1 MKHLTKTA
9 LNRPVAAVVIL
20 AGLILFSIV
29 SITGMPLKLM
39 PDINFPVMV
48 VYATY
53 PGASPEEVDE
63 NVMEKILDACSNI
76 SGLKK
81 TQTTSYENYGALV
94 MQFNYGTDISKAHD
108 DIRSRLERIANSLPE
123 NVDNPT
129 ILEVETDAL
138 DDMTLS
144 VSTESKDLDLLNL
157 INQKLEPQLRRAA
170 ALADISITGG
180 DEKYISIRLIPEYA
194 SQYGIS
200 PSSVVAAITA
210 VNYSIPAGS
219 VAYGDQKLNMETEV
233 RYDDIEKLKQVPIT
247 TQRGSVIHLYDVCNI
262 DYGITDKST
271 LSRYDGGE
279 DISIG
284 LKKRQSSTSVTLSRQ
299 IKGILDEF
307 AGDHPDVNVRI
318 INDSADEILAMLKSV
333 VKTLILGIAVAM
345 AVIFLFFGD
354 IKGSLIV
361 GSTMPVSLLAALVC
375 MYFSGISLN
384 VISMNALV
392 ISIGMITDNAVVVI
406 ELCFKKRA
414 DGLEYKPAAYE
425 GTSVVINSVVASTI
439 TTVVVYLPLALLQG
453 LSGQFFKQLG
463 FTIVFVLLASLFSA
477 TTLVPLFF
485 SLYKPKERKN
495 NPMSVVLEKLSVVYS
510 RFLGWILNKSVLVVT
525 VSVVLLVVSFLLGTG
540 LRTEL
545 ISATDEGVVQMSVTF
560 RPGLSLETIDETVVS
575 LEKFV
580 EDSGLCDD
588 YSISI
593 TESSSS
599 ATVVAYKSDDAGMTT
614 QELVDMWNK
623 SLLNYS
629 PVCDITVSAGSS
641 TGLSSFN
648 SGGSEEF
655 DISADDLPSL
665 RAASRQIT
673 EILESTPG
681 VLSVSSSVEGGGAG
695 IKINVDPEMAQANGF
710 SASMVSQLVY
720 LNMTGTDAGEVTIDN
735 NTYDIKVEYPKDYYR
750 TLDDVRTMTFMNSQ
764 GINVPLSEIADIHLS
779 QAAQRVART
788 DGRFSAAITAVMT
801 SETKDT
807 IMDVVRPKLDELELP
822 SGVNFIDNAI
832 QDTMNEEFT
841 AVGQAIAIA
850 LYLVFMVMAIQF
862 ESIRYSILIMF
873 CIPFASIGSI
883 NMMRLMDVKVSLSVL
898 LGILMLAGIVVNNGI
913 IYIDT
918 TNQFVAEG
926 EEIKKALVHAG
937 KDRLRPILITTL
949 TTELSMI
956 PVAFKFSKN
965 AEALQGMGVVIV
977 GGLFAST
984 LLTLLLLPNFY
995 LMLGKRKKKVK
1006 KKRVREKVKEA
1017 ETEIYTETDTET

>member
-1 MKHLTKTA
+1 MKHLTKIT
-9 LNRPVAAVVIL
+9 LNRPVAVIVIL
-20 AGLILFSIV
+20 VGLILFSIV

-63 NVMEKILDACSNI
+63 NVMEKILDACSNV

-81 TQTTSYENYGALV
+81 TQTVSYENYGTLI

-108 DIRSRLERIANSLPE
+108 DIRSRLEGIANELPE
-123 NVDNPT
+123 KVDDPT
-129 ILEVETDAL
+129 ILEVETDAI

-144 VSTESKDLDLLNL
+144 VSTDSKDLDLLNL
-157 INQKLEPQLRRAA
+157 INKKLEPQLRRAA

-180 DEKYISIRLIPEYA
+180 DEKYISIQLIPEYA

-219 VAYGDQKLNMETEV
+219 VSYGDQTLNMETEV

-247 TQRGSVIHLYDVCNI
+247 TQRGEVIHLYDVCNI
-262 DYGITDKST
+262 NYGISDKTS
-271 LSRYDGGE
+271 LSRYNGGE
-279 DISIG
+279 DISVG

-299 IKGILDEF
+299 IKSILDDFSKSYPEI
-307 AGDHPDVNVRI
+307 NIRI
-318 INDSADEILAMLKSV
+318 IYDSADEILAMLKSV
-333 VKTLILGIAVAM
+333 FKTLIIGIAVAM

-361 GSTMPVSLLAALVC
+361 GSTMPVSLLVALVC
-375 MYFSGISLN
+375 MYFAGISLN

-406 ELCFKKRA
+406 ELCFKKHA
-414 DGLEYKPAAYE
+414 DGLDYKDSAYE
-425 GTSVVINSVVASTI
+425 GTSVVIKSVVASTI
-439 TTVVVYLPLALLQG
+439 TTVVVYLPLALLKG

-463 FTIVFVLLASLFSA
+463 FTIVFVLLASLISA
-477 TTLVPLFF
+477 TTIVPLFF

-510 RFLGWILNKSVLVVT
+510 RFLGWILNKSVLVVII
-525 VSVVLLVVSFLLGTG
+525 SVVLLLVSVFLATG

-545 ISATDEGVVQMSVTF
+545 IAATDEGIAQMSLTF
-560 RPGLSLETIDETVVS
+560 RPGLSLEKIDETVVS
-575 LEKFV
+575 LEQFV
-580 EDSGLCDD
+580 KDSGLCDD

-593 TESSSS
+593 SESSSS
-599 ATVVAYKSDDAGMTT
+599 ATVVAYKSDEVDMTT
-614 QELVDMWNK
+614 AELVDMWNK
-623 SLLNYS
+623 SLQDYS
-629 PVCDITVSAGSS
+629 SVCDITVSAGSS
-641 TGLSSFN
+641 TGMSSFN
-648 SGGSEEF
+648 MGGAEEF
-655 DISADDLPSL
+655 DIAADDLPSL
-665 RAASRQIT
+665 RAASNMIKDV
-673 EILESTPG
+673 IESASG
-681 VLSVSSSVEGGGAG
+681 VISVSSSVDGGGAG
-695 IKINVDPEMAQANGF
+695 IKISVNPEMAQANGF
-710 SASMVSQLVY
+710 SASMVSQMVY
-720 LNMTGTDAGEVTIDN
+720 LNMTGTSAGEVTIDN
-735 NTYDIKVEYPKDYYR
+735 NTYEIKVEYPKDYYR
-750 TLDDVRTMTFMNSQ
+750 SLDDVRTMTFMNSR
-764 GINVPLSEIADIHLS
+764 GVNVPLSEMADIHLS
-779 QAAQRVART
+779 QAAQSVTRT

-801 SETKDT
+801 SETKDE
-807 IMDVVRPKLDELELP
+807 IMDIVRPQLDELELP
-822 SGVNFIDNAI
+822 EGANFINNAVE
-832 QDTMNEEFT
+832 DTMNEEFT
-841 AVGQAIAIA
+841 AVGQAIIIA

-883 NMMRLMDVKVSLSVL
+883 NMMRLMDVKISLSVL
-898 LGILMLAGIVVNNGI
+898 LGVLMLAGIVVNNGI
-913 IYIDT
+913 IFIDT
-918 TNQFVAEG
+918 ANQFIAQG
-926 EEIKKALVHAG
+926 EEMKKALVHAG
-937 KDRLRPILITTL
+937 KDRMRPILITTL

-995 LMLGKRKKKVK
+995 LMLGKRKKKK
-1006 KKRVREKVKEA
+1006 KEKVKEKVK
-1017 ETEIYTETDTET
+1017 END

>member
-9 LNRPVAAVVIL
+9 LNRPVAVIVIL

-29 SITGMPLKLM
+29 SISGMPLKLM

-81 TQTTSYENYGALV
+81 TQTMSYENYGVLV
-94 MQFNYGTDISKAHD
+94 MQFNYGTDTSKAHD
-108 DIRSRLERIANSLPE
+108 DVRSRLETIANDLPE
-123 NVDNPT
+123 KTDDPT
-129 ILEVETDAL
+129 ILEVEMDAF

-180 DEKYISIRLIPEYA
+180 DEKYISIQLIPEYA

-233 RYDDIEKLKQVPIT
+233 RFDDIEKLRQVPIT
-247 TQRGSVIHLYDVCNI
+247 TARGSVIHLYDVCNI
-262 DYGITDKST
+262 DYAIKGKTS

-307 AGDHPDVNVRI
+307 SKSYPDVNVRI

-333 VKTLILGIAVAM
+333 VKTLILGVAVAM

-361 GSTMPVSLLAALVC
+361 GSTMPVSLLCALVC
-375 MYFSGISLN
+375 MYFAGISLN

-414 DGLEYKPAAYE
+414 DGLEYKDAAYE
-425 GTSVVINSVVASTI
+425 GTKVVINSVVASTI
-439 TTVVVYLPLALLQG
+439 TTVVVYLPLALLNG

-477 TTLVPLFF
+477 TTLVPMFF

-495 NPMSVVLEKLSVVYS
+495 NPMSVVLEKLSVKYS
-510 RFLGWILNKSVLVVT
+510 RFLTWILNKSVLVII
-525 VSVVLLVVSFLLGTG
+525 VSAVMLVISVLMATG
-540 LRTEL
+540 LRSEL
-545 ISATDEGVVQMSVTF
+545 IAATDEGIAQMDVTF

-575 LEKFV
+575 LEQFV
-580 EDSGLCDD
+580 ESSGLCDD

-593 TESSSS
+593 SEASSS
-599 ATVVAYKSDDAGMTT
+599 ATVVAYISDDAGLTT
-614 QELVDMWNK
+614 AEVVDMWNE
-623 SLLNYS
+623 NMRDFS
-629 PVCDITVSAGSS
+629 PVCDITVSAGST
-641 TGLSSFN
+641 TGMSSFN
-648 SGGSEEF
+648 MGGSEEF

-665 RAASRQIT
+665 RSASRQIT
-673 EILESTPG
+673 DILESTPG
-681 VLSVSSSVEGGGAG
+681 IISVTSSVEGGGAG
-695 IKINVDPEMAQANGF
+695 IKISVNPEMAQANGF
-710 SASMVSQLVY
+710 SASMVSQLIY

-735 NTYDIKVEYPKDYYR
+735 STY
-750 TLDDVRTMTFMNSQ
+750 
-764 GINVPLSEIADIHLS
+764 
-779 QAAQRVART
+779 
-788 DGRFSAAITAVMT
+788 
-801 SETKDT
+801 
-807 IMDVVRPKLDELELP
+807 
-822 SGVNFIDNAI
+822 
-832 QDTMNEEFT
+832 
-841 AVGQAIAIA
+841 
-850 LYLVFMVMAIQF
+850 
-862 ESIRYSILIMF
+862 
-873 CIPFASIGSI
+873 
-883 NMMRLMDVKVSLSVL
+883 
-898 LGILMLAGIVVNNGI
+898 
-913 IYIDT
+913 
-918 TNQFVAEG
+918 
-926 EEIKKALVHAG
+926 
-937 KDRLRPILITTL
+937 
-949 TTELSMI
+949 
-956 PVAFKFSKN
+956 
-965 AEALQGMGVVIV
+965 
-977 GGLFAST
+977 
-984 LLTLLLLPNFY
+984 
-995 LMLGKRKKKVK
+995 
-1006 KKRVREKVKEA
+1006 
-1017 ETEIYTETDTET
+1017 

>member
-9 LNRPVAAVVIL
+9 LNRPVAVVVIL
-20 AGLILFSIV
+20 TGLILFSIV

-39 PDINFPVMV
+39 PDINMPVMV

-81 TQTTSYENYGALV
+81 TQTMSYENYGV
-94 MQFNYGTDISKAHD
+94 FIMQFNYGTEMSKAHD
-108 DIRSRLERIANSLPE
+108 DIRSRLEGIANDLPE
-123 NVDNPT
+123 KTDKPT
-129 ILEVETDAL
+129 ILEVEMDAF

-144 VSTESKDLDLLNL
+144 VSTESKDLDLLNM

-180 DEKYISIRLIPEYA
+180 DEKYISIQLIPEYA
-194 SQYGIS
+194 NQYGIS

-219 VAYGDQKLNMETEV
+219 VAYGDQRLNMETEV
-233 RYDDIEKLKQVPIT
+233 RYDDIEKLRQVPIT
-247 TQRGSVIHLYDVCNI
+247 TSKGAIIHLYDVCNI
-262 DYGITDKST
+262 DYAISDKTS

-284 LKKRQSSTSVTLSRQ
+284 LKKRQSQTAVTLSKQ
-299 IKGILDEF
+299 IKEIIDDFSETY
-307 AGDHPDVNVRI
+307 PEVNIRI
-318 INDSADEILAMLKSV
+318 INDSSDEILAMLKSV
-333 VKTLILGIAVAM
+333 VKTLIIGVAVAM

-361 GSTMPVSLLAALVC
+361 GSTMPVSLICALVC
-375 MYFSGISLN
+375 MYFAGISMN

-406 ELCFKKRA
+406 ELCFKKHA
-414 DGLEYKPAAYE
+414 DELDYKAAAYE

-439 TTVVVYLPLALLQG
+439 TTVVVYLPLALLKG

-485 SLYKPKERKN
+485 SLYKPKERRN
-495 NPMSVVLEKLSVVYS
+495 NPMSVVLQKLSVVYS
-510 RFLGWILNKSVLVVT
+510 RFLDWILNKSVLVV
-525 VSVVLLVVSFLLGTG
+525 VISIAMLASSILLATG

-545 ISATDEGVVQMSVTF
+545 ISATDEGIVQMDVTF

-575 LEKFV
+575 LEQFV
-580 EDSGLCDD
+580 ADSGLCDD
-588 YSISI
+588 YNINI
-593 TESSSS
+593 TEASSS
-599 ATVVAYKSDDAGMTT
+599 ATVVAYKSDDVDITT
-614 QELVDMWNK
+614 NELVDLWNK

-629 PVCDITVSAGSS
+629 DVCDITVSAGSS
-641 TGLSSFN
+641 TGMSSFN
-648 SGGSEEF
+648 MGGAEEF
-655 DISADDLPSL
+655 DIAADDLPSL

-673 EILESTPG
+673 EILERTPG
-681 VLSVSSSVEGGGAG
+681 IISVSSSVEGGGAG
-695 IKINVDPEMAQANGF
+695 IKISVDPELAQANGF
-710 SASMVSQLVY
+710 SASTVSQLIYV
-720 LNMTGTDAGEVTIDN
+720 NMTGTDAGEVTIDN

-750 TLDDVRTMTFMNSQ
+750 SLDEVRTMTFINSK

-779 QAAQRVART
+779 QASQTVSRT

-801 SETKDT
+801 SETKDD
-807 IMDVVRPKLDELELP
+807 IMDVVKPQLDELELP
-822 SGVNFIDNAI
+822 VGVNFIDNAI

-841 AVGQAIAIA
+841 AVGQSIVIA

-862 ESIRYSILIMF
+862 ESIRYSFLIMF

-883 NMMRLMDVKVSLSVL
+883 FMMRVMDVKVSLSVL

-913 IYIDT
+913 IFIDT
-918 TNQFVAEG
+918 TNQFIEGG
-926 EEIKKALVHAG
+926 EEVKNALIHAG
-937 KDRLRPILITTL
+937 KERLRPILITTL

-995 LMLGKRKKKVK
+995 LMLRKRPKKKK
-1006 KKRVREKVKEA
+1006 KSEKNK
-1017 ETEIYTETDTET
+1017 TET

>member
-9 LNRPVAAVVIL
+9 LNRPVAVIVIL

-29 SITGMPLKLM
+29 SISGMPLKLM

-81 TQTTSYENYGALV
+81 TQTMSYENYGVLV
-94 MQFNYGTDISKAHD
+94 MQFNYGTDTSKAHD
-108 DIRSRLERIANSLPE
+108 DVRSRLETIANDLPE
-123 NVDNPT
+123 KTDDPT
-129 ILEVETDAL
+129 ILEVEMDAF

-180 DEKYISIRLIPEYA
+180 DEKYISIQLIPEYA

-233 RYDDIEKLKQVPIT
+233 RYDDIEKLRQVPIT
-247 TQRGSVIHLYDVCNI
+247 TAKGSVIHLYDVCNI
-262 DYGITDKST
+262 DYAIKGKTS

-307 AGDHPDVNVRI
+307 SKSYPDVNVRI

-333 VKTLILGIAVAM
+333 VKTLILGVAVAM

-361 GSTMPVSLLAALVC
+361 GSTMPVSLLCALVC
-375 MYFSGISLN
+375 MYFAGISLN

-414 DGLEYKPAAYE
+414 DGLEYKDAAYE
-425 GTSVVINSVVASTI
+425 GTKVVINSVVASTI
-439 TTVVVYLPLALLQG
+439 TTVVVYLPLALLKG

-477 TTLVPLFF
+477 TTLVPMFF

-495 NPMSVVLEKLSVVYS
+495 NPMSVVLEKLSVKYS
-510 RFLGWILNKSVLVVT
+510 RFLTWILNKSVLVII
-525 VSVVLLVVSFLLGTG
+525 VSAVMLVISVLMATG
-540 LRTEL
+540 LRSEL
-545 ISATDEGVVQMSVTF
+545 IAATDEGIAQMDVTF

-575 LEKFV
+575 LEQFV
-580 EDSGLCDD
+580 ESSGLCDD

-593 TESSSS
+593 SEASSS
-599 ATVVAYKSDDAGMTT
+599 ATVVAYISDDAGLTT
-614 QELVDMWNK
+614 AEVVDMWNE
-623 SLLNYS
+623 NMRDFS
-629 PVCDITVSAGSS
+629 PVCDITVSAGST
-641 TGLSSFN
+641 TGMSSFN
-648 SGGSEEF
+648 MGGSEEF

-665 RAASRQIT
+665 RSASRQIT
-673 EILESTPG
+673 DILESTPG
-681 VLSVSSSVEGGGAG
+681 IISVTSSVDGGGAG
-695 IKINVDPEMAQANGF
+695 IKISVNPEMAQANGF
-710 SASMVSQLVY
+710 SASMVSQLIY

-735 NTYDIKVEYPKDYYR
+735 STYELMVEYPKDYYKS
-750 TLDDVRTMTFMNSQ
+750 LDDVRTMTFMNSQ
-764 GINVPLSEIADIHLS
+764 GVSVPLSEIADIHLS
-779 QAAQRVART
+779 QAAQTVSRT

-801 SETKDT
+801 SETKDG
-807 IMDVVRPKLDELELP
+807 IMDIVRPKLDELELP
-822 SGVNFIDNAI
+822 VGVNFINNAI
-832 QDTMNEEFT
+832 QDSMNEEFA

-862 ESIRYSILIMF
+862 ESIRYSVLIMF
-873 CIPFASIGSI
+873 CIPFAAIGSI
-883 NMMRLMDVKVSLSVL
+883 PMMRVMDVKVSLSVL

-918 TNQFVAEG
+918 ANQFIGEG
-926 EEIKKALVHAG
+926 EEIKGALVHAG
-937 KDRLRPILITTL
+937 KDRMRPILITTL

-1006 KKRVREKVKEA
+1006 VKKAKGKRIKG
-1017 ETEIYTETDTET
+1017 

>member
-9 LNRPVAAVVIL
+9 LNRPVAVIVIL

-29 SITGMPLKLM
+29 SISGMPLKLM

-81 TQTTSYENYGALV
+81 TQTMSYENYGVLV
-94 MQFNYGTDISKAHD
+94 MQFNYGTDTSKAHD
-108 DIRSRLERIANSLPE
+108 DVRSRLETIANDLPE
-123 NVDNPT
+123 KTDDPT
-129 ILEVETDAL
+129 ILEVEMDAF

-180 DEKYISIRLIPEYA
+180 DEKYISIQLIPEYA

-233 RYDDIEKLKQVPIT
+233 RFDDIEKLRQVPIT
-247 TQRGSVIHLYDVCNI
+247 TARGSVIHLYDVCNI
-262 DYGITDKST
+262 DYAIKGKTS

-307 AGDHPDVNVRI
+307 SKSYPDVNVRI

-333 VKTLILGIAVAM
+333 VKTLILGVAVAM

-361 GSTMPVSLLAALVC
+361 GSTMPVSLLCALVC
-375 MYFSGISLN
+375 MYFAGISLN

-414 DGLEYKPAAYE
+414 DGLEYKDAAYE
-425 GTSVVINSVVASTI
+425 GTKVVINSVVASTI
-439 TTVVVYLPLALLQG
+439 TTVVVYLPLALLNG

-477 TTLVPLFF
+477 TTLVPMFF

-495 NPMSVVLEKLSVVYS
+495 NPMSVVLEKLSVKYS
-510 RFLGWILNKSVLVVT
+510 RFLTWILNKSVLVII
-525 VSVVLLVVSFLLGTG
+525 VSAVMLVISVLLATG
-540 LRTEL
+540 LRSEL
-545 ISATDEGVVQMSVTF
+545 IAATDEGIAQMNVTF

-575 LEKFV
+575 LEQFV
-580 EDSGLCDD
+580 ESSGLCDD

-593 TESSSS
+593 SEASSS
-599 ATVVAYKSDDAGMTT
+599 ATVVAYISDDAGMTT
-614 QELVDMWNK
+614 AEVVDMWNE
-623 SLLNYS
+623 NMRDFS
-629 PVCDITVSAGSS
+629 PVCDITVSAGST
-641 TGLSSFN
+641 TGMSSFN
-648 SGGSEEF
+648 MGGSEEF

-673 EILESTPG
+673 DILESTPG
-681 VLSVSSSVEGGGAG
+681 IISVTSSVEGGGAG
-695 IKINVDPEMAQANGF
+695 IKISVDPEMAQANGF
-710 SASMVSQLVY
+710 SASMVSQLIY

-735 NTYDIKVEYPKDYYR
+735 STYELMVEYPKDYYKS
-750 TLDDVRTMTFMNSQ
+750 LDDVRTMTFMNSR
-764 GINVPLSEIADIHLS
+764 GVSVPLSEIADIHLS
-779 QAAQRVART
+779 QAAQTVSRT

-801 SETKDT
+801 SETKDG
-807 IMDVVRPKLDELELP
+807 IMDIVRPKLDELELP
-822 SGVNFIDNAI
+822 VGVNFIDNAI
-832 QDTMNEEFT
+832 QDSMNEEFA

-862 ESIRYSILIMF
+862 ESIRYSVLIMF
-873 CIPFASIGSI
+873 CIPFAAIGSI
-883 NMMRLMDVKVSLSVL
+883 PMMRVMDVKVSLSVL

-918 TNQFVAEG
+918 ANQFIGEG
-926 EEIKKALVHAG
+926 EEIKGALVHAG
-937 KDRLRPILITTL
+937 KDRMRPILITTL

-995 LMLGKRKKKVK
+995 LMLRKRKKKVK
-1006 KKRVREKVKEA
+1006 VKKAKGKRIKG
-1017 ETEIYTETDTET
+1017 

>member
-1 MKHLTKTA
+1 MKHLTRTA
-9 LNRPVAAVVIL
+9 LNRPVAVIVIL

-29 SITGMPLKLM
+29 SIMGMPLKLM
-39 PDINFPVMV
+39 PDINMPVMV

-63 NVMEKILDACSNI
+63 NVLEKILDACSNI

-81 TQTTSYENYGALV
+81 TQTMSYENYGVLI

-108 DIRSRLERIANSLPE
+108 DIRSRLEGIANDLPE
-123 NVDNPT
+123 NTDKPT
-129 ILEVETDAL
+129 ILEVEMDAI

-180 DEKYISIRLIPEYA
+180 DEKYISVQLIPEYA
-194 SQYGIS
+194 TQYGIS
-200 PSSVVAAITA
+200 PSSVVAAVTA

-219 VAYGDQKLNMETEV
+219 VSYGDQKLNMETEV

-247 TQRGSVIHLYDVCNI
+247 TQRGAVIHLYDVCNI
-262 DYGITDKST
+262 DYRISDKTS

-299 IKGILDEF
+299 IKEILDDF
-307 AGDHPDVNVRI
+307 GKAHPDVNIRI
-318 INDSADEILAMLKSV
+318 INDSSDEILAMLKSV
-333 VKTLILGIAVAM
+333 VKTLILGVAVAM

-361 GSTMPVSLLAALVC
+361 GSTMPVSLLCALVC
-375 MYFSGISLN
+375 MYFAGISLN

-406 ELCFKKRA
+406 ELCFKKHS
-414 DGLEYKPAAYE
+414 DGLSFKEAAYE

-439 TTVVVYLPLALLQG
+439 TTVVVYLPLALLKG

-463 FTIVFVLLASLFSA
+463 FTIVFVLLASLISA

-485 SLYKPKERKN
+485 SLYQPKERKN

-510 RFLGWILNKSVLVVT
+510 RFLGWILNKSVLVVI
-525 VSVVLLVVSFLLGTG
+525 VSVVMLAVSILLATG

-545 ISATDEGVVQMSVTF
+545 IAATDEGIVQMDVKF

-575 LEKFV
+575 LEQFV
-580 EDSGLCDD
+580 ESSGLCDD

-593 TESSSS
+593 SEASSS
-599 ATVVAYKSDDAGMTT
+599 ATVVAYKSDDTEMST
-614 QELVDMWNK
+614 QELVDFWNQ
-623 SLLNYS
+623 SMQNYS

-641 TGLSSFN
+641 TGMSSFN
-648 SGGSEEF
+648 MGGAEEF
-655 DISADDLPSL
+655 DISSDDLPSL
-665 RAASRQIT
+665 RAASSQIT
-673 EILESTPG
+673 KVLESTPG
-681 VLSVSSSVEGGGAG
+681 IISVSSSVDGGGAG
-695 IKINVDPEMAQANGF
+695 VKINVNPEMAQASGF
-710 SASMVSQLVY
+710 SASMISQLIY
-720 LNMTGTDAGEVTIDN
+720 LNMTGSKAGEVTIDN
-735 NTYDIKVEYPKDYYR
+735 NTYEIKVEYPKDYYR
-750 TLDDVRTMTFMNSQ
+750 SLDEVRTMTFMNPQ
-764 GINVPLSEIADIHLS
+764 GVNIPLSEIADIHLA
-779 QAAQRVART
+779 QAAQTVSRT

-801 SETKDT
+801 SETKDE
-807 IMDVVRPKLDELELP
+807 IMDVVQPQLDDLELP
-822 SGVNFIDNAI
+822 DGVNFIDNAI
-832 QDTMNEEFT
+832 QDTMDEEFS

-862 ESIRYSILIMF
+862 ESIRYSFLIMF

-918 TNQFVAEG
+918 TNQFIAAG
-926 EEIKKALVHAG
+926 EEVRKALVHAG

-995 LMLGKRKKKVK
+995 LMLRKRTGKKKNK
-1006 KKRVREKVKEA
+1006 KDKNKQ
-1017 ETEIYTETDTET
+1017 TEINDIDSIDSL

>member
-9 LNRPVAAVVIL
+9 LNRPVAVIVIL

-29 SITGMPLKLM
+29 SISGMPLKLM

-81 TQTTSYENYGALV
+81 TQTMSYENYGVLV
-94 MQFNYGTDISKAHD
+94 MQFNYGTDTSKAHD
-108 DIRSRLERIANSLPE
+108 DVRSRLETIANDLPE
-123 NVDNPT
+123 KTDDPT
-129 ILEVETDAL
+129 ILEVEMDAF

-180 DEKYISIRLIPEYA
+180 DEKYISIQLIPEYA

-233 RYDDIEKLKQVPIT
+233 RFDDIEKLRQVPIT
-247 TQRGSVIHLYDVCNI
+247 TARGSVIHLYDVCNI
-262 DYGITDKST
+262 DYAIKGKTS

-307 AGDHPDVNVRI
+307 SKSYPDVNVRI

-333 VKTLILGIAVAM
+333 VKTLILGVVVAM

-361 GSTMPVSLLAALVC
+361 GSTMPVSLLCALVC
-375 MYFSGISLN
+375 MYFAGISLN

-414 DGLEYKPAAYE
+414 DGLEYKDAAYE
-425 GTSVVINSVVASTI
+425 GTKVVINSVVASTI
-439 TTVVVYLPLALLQG
+439 TTVVVYLPLALLNG

-477 TTLVPLFF
+477 TTLVPMFF

-495 NPMSVVLEKLSVVYS
+495 NPMSVVLEKLSVKYS
-510 RFLGWILNKSVLVVT
+510 RFLTWILNKSVLVII
-525 VSVVLLVVSFLLGTG
+525 VSAVMLVISVLMATG
-540 LRTEL
+540 LRSEL
-545 ISATDEGVVQMSVTF
+545 IAATDEGIAQMDVTF

-575 LEKFV
+575 LEQFV
-580 EDSGLCDD
+580 ESSGLCDD

-593 TESSSS
+593 SEASSS
-599 ATVVAYKSDDAGMTT
+599 ATVVAYISDDAGLTT
-614 QELVDMWNK
+614 AEVVDMWNE
-623 SLLNYS
+623 NMRDFS
-629 PVCDITVSAGSS
+629 PVCDITVSAGST
-641 TGLSSFN
+641 TGMSSFN
-648 SGGSEEF
+648 MGGSEEF

-665 RAASRQIT
+665 RSASRQIT
-673 EILESTPG
+673 DILESTPG
-681 VLSVSSSVEGGGAG
+681 IISVTSSVEGGGAG
-695 IKINVDPEMAQANGF
+695 IKISVNPEMAQANGF
-710 SASMVSQLVY
+710 SASMVSQLIY

-735 NTYDIKVEYPKDYYR
+735 NTYELKVEYPKDYYKS
-750 TLDDVRTMTFMNSQ
+750 LDDVRTMTFMNPQ
-764 GINVPLSEIADIHLS
+764 GV
-779 QAAQRVART
+779 
-788 DGRFSAAITAVMT
+788 
-801 SETKDT
+801 
-807 IMDVVRPKLDELELP
+807 
-822 SGVNFIDNAI
+822 
-832 QDTMNEEFT
+832 
-841 AVGQAIAIA
+841 
-850 LYLVFMVMAIQF
+850 
-862 ESIRYSILIMF
+862 
-873 CIPFASIGSI
+873 
-883 NMMRLMDVKVSLSVL
+883 
-898 LGILMLAGIVVNNGI
+898 
-913 IYIDT
+913 
-918 TNQFVAEG
+918 
-926 EEIKKALVHAG
+926 
-937 KDRLRPILITTL
+937 
-949 TTELSMI
+949 
-956 PVAFKFSKN
+956 
-965 AEALQGMGVVIV
+965 
-977 GGLFAST
+977 
-984 LLTLLLLPNFY
+984 
-995 LMLGKRKKKVK
+995 
-1006 KKRVREKVKEA
+1006 
-1017 ETEIYTETDTET
+1017 

>member
-9 LNRPVAAVVIL
+9 LNRPVAVIVIL

-29 SITGMPLKLM
+29 SISGMPLKLM

-81 TQTTSYENYGALV
+81 TQTMSYENYGVLV
-94 MQFNYGTDISKAHD
+94 MQFNYGTDTSKAHD
-108 DIRSRLERIANSLPE
+108 DVRSRLETIANDLPE
-123 NVDNPT
+123 KTDDPT
-129 ILEVETDAL
+129 ILEVEMDAF

-180 DEKYISIRLIPEYA
+180 DEKYISIQLIPEYA

-233 RYDDIEKLKQVPIT
+233 RFDDIEKLRQVPIT
-247 TQRGSVIHLYDVCNI
+247 TAKGSVIHLYDVCNI
-262 DYGITDKST
+262 DYAIKGKTS

-307 AGDHPDVNVRI
+307 SKSYPDVNVRI

-333 VKTLILGIAVAM
+333 VKTLILGVAVAM

-361 GSTMPVSLLAALVC
+361 GSTMPVSLLCALVC
-375 MYFSGISLN
+375 MYFAGISLN

-414 DGLEYKPAAYE
+414 DGLEYKDAAYE
-425 GTSVVINSVVASTI
+425 GTKVVINSVVASTI
-439 TTVVVYLPLALLQG
+439 TTVVVYLPLALLNG

-477 TTLVPLFF
+477 TTLVPMFF

-495 NPMSVVLEKLSVVYS
+495 NPMSVVLEKLSVKYS
-510 RFLGWILNKSVLVVT
+510 RFLTWILNKSVLVII
-525 VSVVLLVVSFLLGTG
+525 VSAVMLVISVLMATG
-540 LRTEL
+540 LRSEL
-545 ISATDEGVVQMSVTF
+545 IAATDEGIAQMDVTF

-575 LEKFV
+575 LEQFV
-580 EDSGLCDD
+580 ESSGLCDD

-593 TESSSS
+593 SEASSS
-599 ATVVAYKSDDAGMTT
+599 ATVVAYISDDAGLTT
-614 QELVDMWNK
+614 AEVVDMWNE
-623 SLLNYS
+623 NMRDFS
-629 PVCDITVSAGSS
+629 PVCDITVSAGST
-641 TGLSSFN
+641 TGMSSFN
-648 SGGSEEF
+648 MGGSEEF

-665 RAASRQIT
+665 RSASRQIT
-673 EILESTPG
+673 DILESTPG
-681 VLSVSSSVEGGGAG
+681 IISVTSSVEGGGAG
-695 IKINVDPEMAQANGF
+695 IKISVNPEMAQANGF
-710 SASMVSQLVY
+710 SASMVSQLIY

-735 NTYDIKVEYPKDYYR
+735 NTYELKVEYPKDYYKS
-750 TLDDVRTMTFMNSQ
+750 LDDVRTMTFMNPQ
-764 GINVPLSEIADIHLS
+764 GVSVPLSEIADIHLS
-779 QAAQRVART
+779 QAAQTVSRT
-788 DGRFSAAITAVMT
+788 AGRFSAAITAVMT
-801 SETKDT
+801 SETKDG
-807 IMDVVRPKLDELELP
+807 IMDIVRPKLDELELP
-822 SGVNFIDNAI
+822 VGVNFIDNAI
-832 QDTMNEEFT
+832 QDSMNEEFA

-862 ESIRYSILIMF
+862 ESIRYSVLIMF
-873 CIPFASIGSI
+873 CIPFAAIGSI
-883 NMMRLMDVKVSLSVL
+883 PMMRVMDVKVSLSVL

-918 TNQFVAEG
+918 ANQFIGEG
-926 EEIKKALVHAG
+926 EEIKGALVHAG
-937 KDRLRPILITTL
+937 KDRMRPILITTL

-956 PVAFKFSKN
+956 PVAFKFAKN

-995 LMLGKRKKKVK
+995 LMLRKRKKKVK
-1006 KKRVREKVKEA
+1006 VKKAKGKRIKG
-1017 ETEIYTETDTET
+1017 

>member
-9 LNRPVAAVVIL
+9 LNRPVAVIVIL

-29 SITGMPLKLM
+29 SISGMPLKLM

-81 TQTTSYENYGALV
+81 TQTMSYENYGVLV
-94 MQFNYGTDISKAHD
+94 MQFNYGTDTSKAHD
-108 DIRSRLERIANSLPE
+108 DVRSKLETIANDLPE
-123 NVDNPT
+123 KTDDPT
-129 ILEVETDAL
+129 ILEVEMDAF

-180 DEKYISIRLIPEYA
+180 DEKYISIQLIPEYA

-233 RYDDIEKLKQVPIT
+233 RFDDIEKLRQVPIT
-247 TQRGSVIHLYDVCNI
+247 TARGSVIHLYDVCNI
-262 DYGITDKST
+262 DYAIKGKTS

-307 AGDHPDVNVRI
+307 SKSYPDVNVRI

-333 VKTLILGIAVAM
+333 VKTLILGVVVAM

-361 GSTMPVSLLAALVC
+361 GSTMPVSLLCALVC
-375 MYFSGISLN
+375 MYFAGISLN

-414 DGLEYKPAAYE
+414 DGLEYKDAAYE
-425 GTSVVINSVVASTI
+425 GTKVVINSVVASTI
-439 TTVVVYLPLALLQG
+439 TTVVVYLPLALLNG

-477 TTLVPLFF
+477 TTLVPMFF

-495 NPMSVVLEKLSVVYS
+495 NPMSVVLEKLSVKYS
-510 RFLGWILNKSVLVVT
+510 RFLTWILNKSVLVII
-525 VSVVLLVVSFLLGTG
+525 VSAVMLVISVLMATG
-540 LRTEL
+540 LRSEL
-545 ISATDEGVVQMSVTF
+545 IAATDEGIAQMDVTF

-575 LEKFV
+575 LEQFV
-580 EDSGLCDD
+580 ESSGLCDD

-593 TESSSS
+593 SEASSS
-599 ATVVAYKSDDAGMTT
+599 ATVVAYISDDAGLTT
-614 QELVDMWNK
+614 AEVVDMWNE
-623 SLLNYS
+623 NMRDFS
-629 PVCDITVSAGSS
+629 PVCDITVSAGST
-641 TGLSSFN
+641 TGMSSFN
-648 SGGSEEF
+648 MGGSEEF

-665 RAASRQIT
+665 RSASRQIT
-673 EILESTPG
+673 DILESTPG
-681 VLSVSSSVEGGGAG
+681 IISVTSSVEGGGAG
-695 IKINVDPEMAQANGF
+695 IKISVNPEMAQANGF
-710 SASMVSQLVY
+710 SASMVSQLIY

-735 NTYDIKVEYPKDYYR
+735 NTYELKVEYPKDYYKS
-750 TLDDVRTMTFMNSQ
+750 LDDVRTMTFMNPQ
-764 GINVPLSEIADIHLS
+764 GVSVPLSEIADIHLS
-779 QAAQRVART
+779 QAAQTVSRT

-801 SETKDT
+801 SETKDG
-807 IMDVVRPKLDELELP
+807 IMDIVRPKLDELELP
-822 SGVNFIDNAI
+822 VGVNFIDNAI
-832 QDTMNEEFT
+832 QDSMNEEFA

-862 ESIRYSILIMF
+862 ESIRYSVLIMF
-873 CIPFASIGSI
+873 CIPFAAIGSI
-883 NMMRLMDVKVSLSVL
+883 PMMRVMDVKVSLSVL

-918 TNQFVAEG
+918 ANQFIGEG
-926 EEIKKALVHAG
+926 EEIKGALVHAG
-937 KDRLRPILITTL
+937 KDRMRPILITTL

-995 LMLGKRKKKVK
+995 LMLRKRKKKVK
-1006 KKRVREKVKEA
+1006 VKKAKGKRIKG
-1017 ETEIYTETDTET
+1017 

>member
-9 LNRPVAAVVIL
+9 LNRPVAVIVIL

-29 SITGMPLKLM
+29 SISGMPLKLM

-81 TQTTSYENYGALV
+81 TQTMSYENYGVLV
-94 MQFNYGTDISKAHD
+94 MQFNYGTDTSKAHD
-108 DIRSRLERIANSLPE
+108 DVRSRLETIANDLPE
-123 NVDNPT
+123 KTDDPT
-129 ILEVETDAL
+129 ILEVEMDAF

-180 DEKYISIRLIPEYA
+180 DEKYISIQLIPEYA

-233 RYDDIEKLKQVPIT
+233 RFDDIEKLRQVPIT
-247 TQRGSVIHLYDVCNI
+247 TAKGSVIHLYDVCNI
-262 DYGITDKST
+262 DYAIKGKTS

-299 IKGILDEF
+299 IKGILDDF
-307 AGDHPDVNVRI
+307 SKSYPDVNVRI

-333 VKTLILGIAVAM
+333 VKTLILGVAVAM

-361 GSTMPVSLLAALVC
+361 GSTMPVSLLCALVC
-375 MYFSGISLN
+375 MYFAGISLN

-414 DGLEYKPAAYE
+414 DGLEYKDAAYE
-425 GTSVVINSVVASTI
+425 GTKVVINSVVASTI
-439 TTVVVYLPLALLQG
+439 TTVVVYLPLALLNG

-477 TTLVPLFF
+477 TTLVPMFF

-495 NPMSVVLEKLSVVYS
+495 NPMSVVLEKLSVKYS
-510 RFLGWILNKSVLVVT
+510 RFLTWILNKSVLVII
-525 VSVVLLVVSFLLGTG
+525 VSAVMLVISVLMATG
-540 LRTEL
+540 LRSEL
-545 ISATDEGVVQMSVTF
+545 IAATDEGIAQMNVTF

-575 LEKFV
+575 LEQFV
-580 EDSGLCDD
+580 ESSGLCDD

-593 TESSSS
+593 SEASSS
-599 ATVVAYKSDDAGMTT
+599 ATVVAYISDDAGLTT
-614 QELVDMWNK
+614 AEVVDMWNE
-623 SLLNYS
+623 NMRDFS
-629 PVCDITVSAGSS
+629 PVCDITVSAGST
-641 TGLSSFN
+641 TGMSSFN
-648 SGGSEEF
+648 MGGSEEF

-665 RAASRQIT
+665 RSASRQIT
-673 EILESTPG
+673 DILESTPG
-681 VLSVSSSVEGGGAG
+681 IISVTSSVEGGGAG
-695 IKINVDPEMAQANGF
+695 IKISVNPEMAQANGF
-710 SASMVSQLVY
+710 SASMVSQLIY

-735 NTYDIKVEYPKDYYR
+735 STYELKVEYPKDYYKS
-750 TLDDVRTMTFMNSQ
+750 LDDVRTMTFMNSQ
-764 GINVPLSEIADIHLS
+764 GVSVPLSEIADIHLS
-779 QAAQRVART
+779 QAAQTVSRT

-801 SETKDT
+801 SETKDG
-807 IMDVVRPKLDELELP
+807 IMDIVRPKLDELELP
-822 SGVNFIDNAI
+822 VGVNFIDNAI
-832 QDTMNEEFT
+832 QDSMNEEFA

-862 ESIRYSILIMF
+862 ESIRYSVLIMF
-873 CIPFASIGSI
+873 CIPFAAIGSI
-883 NMMRLMDVKVSLSVL
+883 PMMRVMDVKVSLSVL

-918 TNQFVAEG
+918 ANQFIGEG
-926 EEIKKALVHAG
+926 EEIKGALVHAG
-937 KDRLRPILITTL
+937 KDRMRPILITTL

-1006 KKRVREKVKEA
+1006 VKKAKGKRIKG
-1017 ETEIYTETDTET
+1017 

>member
-9 LNRPVAAVVIL
+9 LNRPVAVIVIL

-29 SITGMPLKLM
+29 SISGMPLKLM

-81 TQTTSYENYGALV
+81 TQTMSYENYGVLV
-94 MQFNYGTDISKAHD
+94 MQFNYGTDTSKAHD
-108 DIRSRLERIANSLPE
+108 DVRSRLETIANDLPE
-123 NVDNPT
+123 KTDDPT
-129 ILEVETDAL
+129 ILEVEMDAF

-180 DEKYISIRLIPEYA
+180 DEKYISIQLIPEYA

-233 RYDDIEKLKQVPIT
+233 RFDDIEKLRQVPIT
-247 TQRGSVIHLYDVCNI
+247 TARGSVIHLYDVCNI
-262 DYGITDKST
+262 DYAIKGKTS

-307 AGDHPDVNVRI
+307 SKSYPDVNVRI

-333 VKTLILGIAVAM
+333 VKTLILGVVVAM

-361 GSTMPVSLLAALVC
+361 GSTMPVSLLCALVC
-375 MYFSGISLN
+375 MYFAGISLN

-414 DGLEYKPAAYE
+414 DGLEYKDAAYE
-425 GTSVVINSVVASTI
+425 GTKVVINSVVASTI
-439 TTVVVYLPLALLQG
+439 TTVVVYLPLALLNG

-477 TTLVPLFF
+477 TTLVPMFF

-495 NPMSVVLEKLSVVYS
+495 NPMSVVLEKLSVKYS
-510 RFLGWILNKSVLVVT
+510 RFLTWILNKSVLVII
-525 VSVVLLVVSFLLGTG
+525 VSAVMLVISVLMATG
-540 LRTEL
+540 LRSEL
-545 ISATDEGVVQMSVTF
+545 IAATDEGIAQMDVTF

-575 LEKFV
+575 LEQFV
-580 EDSGLCDD
+580 ESSGLCDD

-593 TESSSS
+593 SEASSS
-599 ATVVAYKSDDAGMTT
+599 ATVVAYISDDAGLTT
-614 QELVDMWNK
+614 AEVVDMWNE
-623 SLLNYS
+623 NMRDFS
-629 PVCDITVSAGSS
+629 PVCDITVSAGST
-641 TGLSSFN
+641 TGMSSFN
-648 SGGSEEF
+648 MGGSEEF

-665 RAASRQIT
+665 RSASRQIT
-673 EILESTPG
+673 DILESTPG
-681 VLSVSSSVEGGGAG
+681 IISVTSSVEGGGAG
-695 IKINVDPEMAQANGF
+695 IKISVNPEMAQANGF
-710 SASMVSQLVY
+710 SASMVSQLIY

-735 NTYDIKVEYPKDYYR
+735 NTYELKVEYPKDYYKS
-750 TLDDVRTMTFMNSQ
+750 LDDVRTMTFMNPQ
-764 GINVPLSEIADIHLS
+764 GVSVPLSEIADIHLS
-779 QAAQRVART
+779 QAAQTVSRT

-801 SETKDT
+801 SETKDG
-807 IMDVVRPKLDELELP
+807 IMDIVRPKLDELELP
-822 SGVNFIDNAI
+822 VGVNFIDNAI
-832 QDTMNEEFT
+832 QDSMNEEFA

-862 ESIRYSILIMF
+862 ESIRYSVLIMF
-873 CIPFASIGSI
+873 CIPFAAIGSI
-883 NMMRLMDVKVSLSVL
+883 PMMRVMDVKVSLSVL

-918 TNQFVAEG
+918 ANQFIGEG
-926 EEIKKALVHAG
+926 EEIKGALVHAG
-937 KDRLRPILITTL
+937 KDRMRPILITTL

-995 LMLGKRKKKVK
+995 LMLRKRKKKVK
-1006 KKRVREKVKEA
+1006 VKKAKGKRIKG
-1017 ETEIYTETDTET
+1017 